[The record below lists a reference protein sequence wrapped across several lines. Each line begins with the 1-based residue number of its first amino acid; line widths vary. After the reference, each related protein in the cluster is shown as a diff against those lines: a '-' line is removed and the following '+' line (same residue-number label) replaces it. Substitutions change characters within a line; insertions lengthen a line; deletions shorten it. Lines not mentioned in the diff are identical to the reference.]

1 MIFRS
6 ALLLFCLH
14 VAFGETNSSNVTNM
28 TSNGT
33 AVMVTTTVAA
43 DGFGTTTTAVATTT
57 EAPTT
62 TDSSTTSAT
71 STVAPVSQNTSIYY
85 LKGDKGDKGEQGDPG
100 EDGFD
105 GIDGIGVKGDKG
117 EKGEDGLD
125 GIDGR
130 DGVDGM
136 DGRNGRDA
144 PTPVFDELEQS
155 NKKIEWH
162 QLDEDITF
170 VISFGSTA
178 FILALVNLTCTVW
191 LCWKRLTRG
200 DLNYAKLKETELKA
214 MHMA

>member
-1 MIFRS
+1 MILRS
-6 ALLLFCLH
+6 VLFLLCFLP
-14 VAFGETNSSNVTNM
+14 VAFSETNNSNE
-28 TSNGT
+28 T
-33 AVMVTTTVAA
+33 AVVTTTVTA
-43 DGFGTTTTAVATTT
+43 DGFGTTTASPFNTTT

-62 TDSSTTSAT
+62 TESSTTSAPS
-71 STVAPVSQNTSIYY
+71 STVAPASQNTSIYY

-100 EDGFD
+100 EDGYNGIDGIGFKGDKGERGEDGYD
-105 GIDGIGVKGDKG
+105 GIDGI
-117 EKGEDGLD
+117 D
-125 GIDGR
+125 GINGQDGR
-130 DGVDGM
+130 D
-136 DGRNGRDA
+136 GRDA
-144 PTPVFDELEQS
+144 PTPVFDELEQA

-178 FILALVNLTCTVW
+178 FVLALVNLTCTVW